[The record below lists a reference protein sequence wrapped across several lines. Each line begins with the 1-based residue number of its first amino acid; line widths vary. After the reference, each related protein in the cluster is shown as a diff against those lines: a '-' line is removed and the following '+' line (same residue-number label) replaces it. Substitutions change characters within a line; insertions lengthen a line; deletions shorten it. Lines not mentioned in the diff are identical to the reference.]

1 MDFIERATAIVG
13 ASHVLTGT
21 DMARY
26 ANDAQGQF
34 ASTPLCVLRPGST
47 EEVSALMALAHETG
61 QAVVPVSGNTG
72 VSGGTFNEDA
82 AMLSL
87 ERLNRIRAVKPEARI
102 AVAEAGVVLD
112 TIRAAADEAGL
123 VFPVVFGAR
132 GSAMVGGI
140 LSTNAGGS
148 NVLRYGNTRAQCLG
162 LEVVLADGRV
172 MDLMSELHKDNSGYD
187 LRDLMIGA
195 EGTLGIITAA
205 VLKLAPAPA
214 HRATAMVAPV
224 SLDAAL
230 VMLNRLQEA
239 SGGAVE
245 ACEYMP
251 RSYIERHM
259 AKVEG
264 AREPFDAP
272 HAVNVLV
279 ELAGEPALDTVLE
292 TVLAEEME
300 AGRVADALI
309 AQNETQRAAM
319 WDRRERASEVLV
331 GGESPLF
338 TGDVALPLDRLTAFF
353 DEIGARMARIAPGMA
368 DSCVAHLGDGNVHY
382 VAYAPEKTDALTERA
397 AQEQDALIAE
407 LRGSFSAEHGIG
419 VYKLGSMARHKDPVA
434 LDVMRAI
441 KGALDPRGI
450 LNPGK
455 VIPG

>member
-1 MDFIERATAIVG
+1 MGFIERATAIIG
-13 ASHVLTGT
+13 ESHVLTGA

-26 ANDAQGQF
+26 ANDAQGQYT
-34 ASTPLCVLRPGST
+34 STPLCVLRPAST
-47 EEVSALMALAHETG
+47 DEVSALMALAHEVG
-61 QAVVPVSGNTG
+61 QVVIPVSGNTG
-72 VSGGTFNEDA
+72 VSGGTFNDGA

-87 ERLNRIRAVKPEARI
+87 ERMNRIRAVKPEARVAI
-102 AVAEAGVVLD
+102 AEAGVILD
-112 TIRAAADEAGL
+112 TIRAAADEVGL

-172 MDLMSELHKDNSGYD
+172 MDLLGELHKDNSGYD

-205 VLKLAPAPA
+205 VLKLAAAPA

-251 RSYIERHM
+251 RSYVARHL
-259 AKVEG
+259 AKVAD
-264 AREPFDAP
+264 AREPFEAA
-272 HAVNVLV
+272 HEVNVLV
-279 ELAGEPALDTVLE
+279 ELAGDAALTETLE
-292 TVLAEEME
+292 TVLADEME
-300 AGRVADALI
+300 AGRVADAVI
-309 AQNETQRAAM
+309 AQNDTQRAAM

-338 TGDVALPLDRLTAFF
+338 TGDIALPLDSLTRFF
-353 DEIGARMARIAPGMA
+353 DEIGTRMAGIAPGVQ

-382 VAYAPEKTDALTERA
+382 VAYAPEKTEALT
-397 AQEQDALIAE
+397 AQASEAQDALVAE
-407 LRGSFSAEHGIG
+407 LGGSFSAEHGIG
-419 VYKLGSMARHKDPVA
+419 IYKLGSMARHKNPVA

-441 KGALDPRGI
+441 KGALDPKGI

-455 VIPG
+455 VIPD